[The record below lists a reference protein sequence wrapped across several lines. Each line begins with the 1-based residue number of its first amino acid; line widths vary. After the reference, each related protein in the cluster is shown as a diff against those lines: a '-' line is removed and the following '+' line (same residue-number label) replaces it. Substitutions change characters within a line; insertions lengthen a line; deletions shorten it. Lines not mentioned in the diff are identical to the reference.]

1 MPPEIDSVSNRAES
15 AYLELEE
22 LFETDD
28 EDCAFEGF
36 VCLELEELFQTDD
49 EESDFEGFEI
59 TNVNDVFLTDS
70 ENEDFLGFWRH
81 DYFSLVFLF
90 LSMFFF
96 IISLPLPAVLF
107 CPLRLGYL
115 NN

>member
-1 MPPEIDSVSNRAES
+1 MAFRKSFSKKLKGHIVSSIYVEMPPEINSVSDRAES
-15 AYLELEE
+15 AYLEVEE

-36 VCLELEELFQTDD
+36 ICLELEELFQTDD

-70 ENEDFLGFWRH
+70 ENEDFLGF
-81 DYFSLVFLF
+81 
-90 LSMFFF
+90 
-96 IISLPLPAVLF
+96 
-107 CPLRLGYL
+107 
-115 NN
+115 